1 MCVGL
6 SAKVVKSVM
15 ARRSLMQAVP
25 KERFLPSFWKIWSRE
40 IMLWC
45 MQV

>member
-6 SAKVVKSVM
+6 SAKVVKISNGT
-15 ARRSLMQAVP
+15 AVIDA

>member
-6 SAKVVKSVM
+6 SAKVM
-15 ARRSLMQAVP
+15 ARRSLMQVVP

>member
-15 ARRSLMQAVP
+15 ARRSLMQVVP